1 MDPRPNTILTIIFDF
16 DGVLTDDCVWVDQD
30 GREMVCCSR
39 RDGLAFDILHQ
50 IGINLFILSTEKN
63 PVVAQRAQKL
73 RTTCI
78 QGKKDKAAALL
89 ELAEEKNVDL
99 LKTLYVGN
107 DINDIPAMELCG
119 CRACPSDAH
128 PEVQKRSTFILKTP
142 GGRGV
147 AREILEDIL
156 KINALDEWKKIKF
169 TPQTI

>member
-1 MDPRPNTILTIIFDF
+1 MCHLPHTILTIIFDF
-16 DGVLTDDCVWVDQD
+16 DGVLTDDRVWVDQD
-30 GREMVCCSR
+30 GREMVSCSR

-73 RTTCI
+73 GTPCI

-89 ELAEEKNVDL
+89 ELAQEKNIDL
-99 LKTLYVGN
+99 SQALYVGN

-119 CRACPSDAH
+119 RSSCPSDAH
-128 PEVQKRSTFILKTP
+128 PEVQKRSTFVLRTP
-142 GGRGV
+142 GGQGV

-156 KINALDEWKKIKF
+156 KINVLDEWKKIKF